1 MAGPKKKLRIGLLG
15 AGRRAQAHMST
26 IAGLADRYDFVAV
39 CDLTEASARAAAA
52 RFGVKAYTDILEFFS
67 CESLD
72 VVDIV
77 TPPECHHLMAKVAA
91 EHGVNMLIET
101 PLAPTR
107 GMMDFIGEVAGKAGV
122 RVEVAENTWRRPTE
136 RLNRNALDAGVIGKP
151 MRVSIFYETSGH
163 YGMNYHGMN
172 ALRVYAGA
180 EAEEVRSFAREF
192 QVEPLAKMRE
202 APNLTFDTE
211 TWTQALLFFGNG
223 VMGSCTQLSSWNSP
237 LRRGHP
243 CFISVEGTRGVISS
257 GRGGGNALH
266 AVEDGSDATYPLKIE
281 SRYEGDKKIPVRFY
295 YETSPRVEYANPFV
309 NLPIKYGDNMHHLV
323 DDIARA
329 DELTS
334 IHRAVVSDQP
344 PEYGIANA
352 RRDQELCI
360 AIVESA
366 RLNGR
371 PVRLPLADETDWE
384 RAQHEAFRTMWN
396 GDPFKDA
403 DRLITRNFGARPR
416 REV

>member
-1 MAGPKKKLRIGLLG
+1 MAGPKERLRIGLLG
-15 AGRRAQAHMST
+15 AGRRAQAHLST

-39 CDLTEASARAAAA
+39 CDLAEPSARAAAA

-67 CESLD
+67 RESLD

-107 GMMDFIGEVAGKAGV
+107 AMMDFIGEVTDKAGV

-136 RLNRNALDAGVIGKP
+136 RLNRSALDAGLIGKP
-151 MRVSIFYETSGH
+151 LRVSIFYETSGH
-163 YGMNYHGMN
+163 HGMNYHGMN

-180 EAEEVRSFAREF
+180 EIEEVQSFAREF

-202 APNLTFDTE
+202 APDMTFNTE
-211 TWTQALLFFGNG
+211 TWTQALLFFSNG
-223 VMGSCTQLSSWNSP
+223 VLGSCTQLSSWNSP

-243 CFISVEGTRGVISS
+243 CFITVEGTKGLIAS

-266 AVEDGSDATYPLKIE
+266 RVEDGRHTTYPIKIE
-281 SRYEGDKKIPVRFY
+281 TRQAGERTIPMRFY
-295 YETSPRVEYANPFV
+295 YEIDPRIEYANPFAD
-309 NLPIKYGDNMHHLV
+309 LPINYGDTMHHLV

-334 IHRAVVSDQP
+334 IHQAVVSNEP

-371 PVRLPLADETDWE
+371 PVRLPLADETEWE
-384 RAQHEAFRTMWN
+384 REQHEAFRTMWD
-396 GDPFKDA
+396 GDPLKDA

-416 REV
+416 GEV